1 MNKIG
6 LVGLDANKRD
16 IKDYLEW
23 SLLNSVLAVL
33 KNRGNKKDF
42 ESVEMIKSF
51 VREYDRAVTKFV
63 EIIEYAKRRK
73 GKG

>member
-6 LVGLDANKRD
+6 LVELDANKRD

-51 VREYDRAVTKFV
+51 VREYDRAVTKFA

-73 GKG
+73 GK